1 MKTRYLLLC
10 GLLLLATLAVTL
22 ALYAQLP
29 AQIPTHWNSR
39 GQVDHYGPRSFIFV
53 HTAFMAGIMLLWMV
67 LPWLSPKRYT
77 VALFQSTYW
86 HILLIMVGMLAYI
99 QCILVYGAFS
109 QAIDMNRALLGGLG
123 VFVALIGNVLGKV
136 RRNFWIGIRTPWTL
150 ADERVWYATH
160 RLGAKTM
167 VAGALLC
174 TAGALAG
181 LPPGP
186 CIGLL
191 VAGAVIPAVY
201 SLVYY
206 KRIEREGGLES

>member
-1 MKTRYLLLC
+1 MKTRYLTLC

-22 ALYAQLP
+22 AMYTQLP
-29 AQIPTHWNSR
+29 AQIPTHWNGR
-39 GQVDHYGPRSFIFV
+39 GQIDHYGPRSFIFV
-53 HTAFMAGIMLLWMV
+53 HTGFMVGFMLLWTV

-77 VALFQSTYW
+77 LALFQSTYW

-99 QCILVYGAFS
+99 QCMLVWGAYS
-109 QAIDMNRALLGGLG
+109 QSMDMNRAMLGGVG

-136 RRNFWIGIRTPWTL
+136 KRNFWIGIRTPWTL

-174 TAGALAG
+174 TACALAG
-181 LPPGP
+181 LPAKL
-186 CIGLL
+186 CVALL
-191 VAGAVIPAVY
+191 VAGAVVPALY
-201 SLVYY
+201 SLVYA
-206 KRIEREGGLES
+206 KRLERSADLEN